1 MKCTCIDGWR
11 RCAVCYGTGALCA
24 ICGDPV
30 DEGGSC
36 GKCPIAATRSSSSS
50 AASSSATLWELLEDS
65 RLFVPDHQERA
76 LVWDGPCGSIRLS
89 FGPLGDLLRIDED
102 EDREETAA
110 SLLAAVAATVG
121 AEDWRDVGWMV
132 RELAQRGAIGRL
144 APLPRKLP
152 GGKRAPRVVFSRAL
166 RAGGPWRAST
176 PTALPEVRAR
186 GGRRPGATDVSPEG
200 GIPCGVIL
208 PRVSRPFGRVVR
220 SGRRRRSSGSRGR
233 PSRAGSPSLGSTL
246 GSHGR
251 RAGSSRRA

>member
-50 AASSSATLWELLEDS
+50 AGSSSGALWALLEDTG
-65 RLFVPDHQERA
+65 LFAPDHQERA
-76 LVWDGPCGSIRLS
+76 LVWDGPCGSIRLC
-89 FGPLGDLLRIDED
+89 FGPLGDLLRIEED

-152 GGKRAPRVVFSRAL
+152 CGKRAPRVVSSSAL
-166 RAGGPWRAST
+166 RAAV
-176 PTALPEVRAR
+176 ALLANSNAPRRAR
-186 GGRRPGATDVSPEG
+186 RLFA
-200 GIPCGVIL
+200 
-208 PRVSRPFGRVVR
+208 RVLR
-220 SGRRRRSSGSRGR
+220 SGLSRQDPRGLYGLAR
-233 PSRAGSPSLGSTL
+233 WASRAPGCGLEDLPARL
-246 GSHGR
+246 
-251 RAGSSRRA
+251 RAERSV